1 MARSIQQIKQSIIEE
16 KNKTTLSVIKF
27 KEEGGS
33 QAGIFNLIADIFA
46 ILTNVTE
53 QLWDIMQTSINDT
66 IVKGGVGTGRWWR
79 ERILE
84 YQNGDVLKYA
94 NGRYYYDVINTEKQL
109 VKFCSVTE
117 TANKTITIKVA
128 KGDIP
133 TKLTTPELTGGLK
146 DYVDFIRFAG
156 TQINLV
162 SLDADKFYVSAN
174 IYYLGQYY
182 STIELSV
189 KSALTNYLNSI
200 SAGENFNGAVVVT
213 DVQKAIQNVEG
224 VSYVKINE
232 IRVRQDTTTFTNGY
246 VLYNLST
253 GVDNVIV
260 NTYAGYIVEETTSGE
275 TFTDSLTFIAI

>member
-53 QLWDIMQTSINDT
+53 QLWDLLQTQINDT

-94 NGRYYYDVINTEKQL
+94 NGKYYYDVVNTEKQL

-117 TANKTITIKVA
+117 TANKTISIKVA

-146 DYVDFIRFAG
+146 DYVDFLRFAG
-156 TQINLV
+156 TQINLI

-213 DVQKAIQNVEG
+213 DVQKAIQGVEG

-232 IRVRQDTTTFTNGY
+232 IRVRQDTATFANGY

-260 NTYAGYIVEETTSGE
+260 NTYAGYVVEETTSGK
-275 TFTDSLTFIAI
+275 TFTDSLTFISI